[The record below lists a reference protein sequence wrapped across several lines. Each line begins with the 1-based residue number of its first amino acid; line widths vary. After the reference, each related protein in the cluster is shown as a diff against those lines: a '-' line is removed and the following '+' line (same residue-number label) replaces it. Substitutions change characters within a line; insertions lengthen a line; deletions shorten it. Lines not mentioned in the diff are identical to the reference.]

1 MNEAYKSVQF
11 ESVRKMYLD
20 REKLLSI
27 TAPKVDVEEIKEKLK
42 IEVEAQGRQLQS
54 LVNSLIA
61 ENMDQKQRL
70 QGLETRILGL
80 EKLFRELSDSVKAL
94 DQ

>member
-54 LVNSLIA
+54 PVNSLIA
-61 ENMDQKQRL
+61 
-70 QGLETRILGL
+70 
-80 EKLFRELSDSVKAL
+80 
-94 DQ
+94 